1 MNESV
6 PGLTRGLAGWL
17 LYQPARERESGRGPS
32 AAEAEVSRLFDEL
45 RGPLLRYL
53 ISLGLIVPDGEDI
66 VQEVFLALF
75 RHLRQE
81 KPRDNL
87 RAWIFRVGHNLALKR
102 RKQNGRFPGTLE
114 GVPVEALH
122 ADPSLNPEERT
133 ERNCRQARL
142 QAVVQALPD
151 RDRCCLYLRAE
162 GLRYR
167 EIAEALEMSLGAV
180 SISLTRSL
188 AKLSRSVGE

>member
-1 MNESV
+1 M
-6 PGLTRGLAGWL
+6 PGFARELAGWL

-45 RGPLLRYL
+45 RAPLLRYL
-53 ISLGLIVPDGEDI
+53 ISLGLPVPDGEDI

-102 RKQNGRFPGTLE
+102 RKQNGRPMEALDGF
-114 GVPVEALH
+114 PVEALC
-122 ADPSLNPEERT
+122 ADPMPNPEEST
-133 ERNCRQARL
+133 ERNHRQARL
-142 QAVVQALPD
+142 QAVVRALPD

-180 SISLTRSL
+180 SMSLTRSL
-188 AKLSRSVGE
+188 ARLSRSIGE

>member
-1 MNESV
+1 M
-6 PGLTRGLAGWL
+6 PGLTRELAGWL
-17 LYQPARERESGRGPS
+17 LYQPARDESGRGPS
-32 AAEAEVSRLFDEL
+32 AAAVEVSRLFDEL
-45 RGPLLRYL
+45 RAPLLRYL
-53 ISLGLIVPDGEDI
+53 MSLGLTVPDGEDI

-75 RHLRQE
+75 RHLRRE

-102 RKQNGRFPGTLE
+102 RRQNGRSPGTLN
-114 GVPVEALH
+114 GVPVEALS
-122 ADPSLNPEERT
+122 ADLALNPEEHA
-133 ERNCRQARL
+133 ERNRRQARL
-142 QAVVQALPD
+142 RAVVQALPD

-188 AKLSRSVGE
+188 ARLSRSVGE